1 MTVKL
6 PFLEQLFK
14 VVALQFLYNI
24 ARCENGY
31 NSLDEI
37 SLKNVY
43 FSYILLESPVLS
55 M

>member
-1 MTVKL
+1 MTVKTTL
-6 PFLEQLFK
+6 FRTTFK